1 LLLVYEGVN
10 LAAERLRDVPGEVL
24 YCKHKPVLK
33 EVMGTVDA
41 LAARVYGGRR
51 HTEGLTGDLTIV

>member
-33 EVMGTVDA
+33 EVMGAVDA
-41 LAARVYGGRR
+41 LAARVYGGAAT
-51 HTEGLTGDLTIV
+51 H